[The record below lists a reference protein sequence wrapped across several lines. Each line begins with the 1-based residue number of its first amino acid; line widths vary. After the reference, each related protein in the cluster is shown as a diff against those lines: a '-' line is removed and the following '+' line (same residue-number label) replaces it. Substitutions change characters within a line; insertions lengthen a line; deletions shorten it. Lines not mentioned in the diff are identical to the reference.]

1 MNGDRILIDTNTA
14 IYLLNGD
21 STLSRLLDQK
31 SIYISFVSQL
41 ELLGFSGITAESEE
55 LILEM
60 IESCVVIDINNS
72 IKREVIELRRK
83 YLIKLP
89 DSIIAA
95 TAIYFDLPLL
105 TADRGFV
112 KIEELNLMLYEK

>member
-21 STLSRLLDQK
+21 QTLARLLDQK

-41 ELLGFSGITAESEE
+41 ELLGFSGISEESEA

-60 IESCVVIDINNS
+60 IDSCVVIDINNS
-72 IKREVIELRRK
+72 IKREVIQLRRK
-83 YLIKLP
+83 YSIKLP

-105 TADRGFV
+105 TADRGFA

>member
-1 MNGDRILIDTNTA
+1 MNGDRFLIDTNTA

-21 STLSRLLDQK
+21 QTLARLLDQK
-31 SIYISFVSQL
+31 SIYISFVSEL
-41 ELLGFSGITAESEE
+41 ELLGFSGISEE
-55 LILEM
+55 NEALILEM
-60 IESCVVIDINNS
+60 IDSCVVIDINNS
-72 IKREVIELRRK
+72 IKREVIQLRRK
-83 YLIKLP
+83 YSIKLP

-105 TADRGFV
+105 TADRGFA

>member
-1 MNGDRILIDTNTA
+1 MNGDRILVDTNTV

-21 STLSRLLDQK
+21 LTLANLLNQK
-31 SIYISFVSQL
+31 SLYISFISQL
-41 ELLGFSGITAESEE
+41 ELLGFSGINAESEKV
-55 LILEM
+55 ISEM
-60 IESCVVIDINNS
+60 LESCVIIDINTS
-72 IKREVIELRRK
+72 IKREVIQLRRK
-83 YLIKLP
+83 HTIKLP

-105 TADRGFV
+105 TSDRGFA

>member
-1 MNGDRILIDTNTA
+1 MNGVRILIDTNTA

-21 STLSRLLDQK
+21 STLARLLDQK

-41 ELLGFSGITAESEE
+41 ELLSFPGITVESEKM
-55 LILEM
+55 ILEM
-60 IESCVVIDINNS
+60 IDSCVVIDINNS
-72 IKREVIELRRK
+72 IKREVIQLRRK
-83 YLIKLP
+83 YSIKLP

-105 TADRGFV
+105 TADRGFA
-112 KIEELNLMLYEK
+112 KIEELNLMLYER

>member
-21 STLSRLLDQK
+21 QTLARLLDQK

-41 ELLGFSGITAESEE
+41 ELLGFSGISEE
-55 LILEM
+55 NEALILEM
-60 IESCVVIDINNS
+60 IDSCVVIDINNS
-72 IKREVIELRRK
+72 IKREVIQLRRK
-83 YLIKLP
+83 YSIKLP

-105 TADRGFV
+105 TADRGFA

>member
-21 STLSRLLDQK
+21 QTLARLLDQK
-31 SIYISFVSQL
+31 SIYISFVSEL
-41 ELLGFSGITAESEE
+41 ELLGFSGISEE
-55 LILEM
+55 NEALILEM
-60 IESCVVIDINNS
+60 IDSCVVIDINNS
-72 IKREVIELRRK
+72 IKREVIQLRRK
-83 YLIKLP
+83 YSIKLP

-105 TADRGFV
+105 TADRGFA

>member
-21 STLSRLLDQK
+21 QTLARLLDQK

-41 ELLGFSGITAESEE
+41 ELLGFSGISEESEA

-60 IESCVVIDINNS
+60 IDSCVLIDINNS
-72 IKREVIELRRK
+72 IKREVIQLR
-83 YLIKLP
+83 
-89 DSIIAA
+89 
-95 TAIYFDLPLL
+95 
-105 TADRGFV
+105 V
-112 KIEELNLMLYEK
+112 E

>member
-21 STLSRLLDQK
+21 STLARLLDQK
-31 SIYISFVSQL
+31 NIYISFISQL
-41 ELLGFSGITAESEE
+41 ELLGFPGITAESEKM
-55 LILEM
+55 ILEM
-60 IESCVVIDINNS
+60 IDSCVVIDINNF
-72 IKREVIELRRK
+72 IKSEVIRLRRK
-83 YLIKLP
+83 YSIKLP

-95 TAIYFDLPLL
+95 TALYFDLPFL
-105 TADRGFV
+105 TADNDFV